1 VTQLTAILGWHA
13 PPPAAIVGFGVDG
26 LKVVRQTR
34 THEITTTA
42 TNHNARHP
50 IVSMLLRQWS
60 EE

>member
-1 VTQLTAILGWHA
+1 
-13 PPPAAIVGFGVDG
+13 VDG